1 MAQQYIGSRISLISK
16 SDIRY
21 RGILHS
27 IDPAA
32 STVSLEQV
40 RSMGT
45 EGRKSNPAEEIAPT
59 DQLYEFIVFR
69 AADVKDLSIE
79 APAEPKPEPPKPS
92 VPDDPAIMSTT
103 APPRA
108 PPNPYMQQNMMGPP
122 QGMYNNNMPP
132 MMYPPGN
139 VPPQWPPYG
148 MPPPGQMHPMTGF
161 PPQPMPPPAQQVNHQ
176 LNQPHPQPPTKP
188 NNLMGGKA
196 VPPHKIDPTGSPAA
210 NQKAAPLASNLSP
223 TKQSS
228 SLASNAIP
236 ANSAPQSSATTG
248 AAPPSSQNRGPMGV
262 NGAGGATA
270 SGAGKSVFG
279 TTTAMDMMASIAAIS
294 PQQQQGQQTGSAS
307 QQKYP
312 TNNQANKN
320 PPIQNGS
327 QPIPHSQPGGLQP
340 STSQPQSQQQQ
351 HHQMRHPLP
360 QVPNNNNKAKAGP
373 KPHGAGQSNNSSH
386 RTNQNHHQSSS
397 TPIVPAQDFDFA
409 SANAKFNKAAPSNQS
424 KATEDGSSAGATKEG
439 AEGSSTT
446 DGTTEERIDG
456 GGDSK
461 KQLEDDFVIP
471 EAPPGTYYDKK
482 KSFFDDISS
491 EVKERSAISSQQDDS
506 TKNSTGGGPN
516 GGGGPGFGRGTRAP
530 SAGGGGHGAGGR
542 GGGGRGWDRNAER
555 QKNLDTFGEVALN
568 PNLGALGSGYNG
580 YGRGG
585 AHRMGQMGGN
595 LNGYNRGGMSGRG
608 GRGGQGRGQH
618 HQHHHHH
625 QQHHHHHHQHPHQH
639 PGAAAAASGQAG
651 FPVNLRGNP
660 HLNGGFASN
669 PVNQQ

>member
-360 QVPNNNNKAKAGP
+360 QD
-373 KPHGAGQSNNSSH
+373 QSK
-386 RTNQNHHQSSS
+386 SSS
-397 TPIVPAQDFDFA
+397 VLLDANRTRQDFDFA

-482 KSFFDDISS
+482 KI
-491 EVKERSAISSQQDDS
+491 KERSAISSQQDDS